1 MASCP
6 CCVFLSVHNREDIYY
21 YWFVYLAG
29 RAVYSGQFV
38 CVCVAFTEYERP
50 PMTKSPIWSRLKLK
64 QDAQVHLLYAFQFI
78 YFPMQEGDW
87 RRQPL
92 ISFSLKDSK
101 RKKQLQG
108 SSVKYGSC
116 AVVSV
121 EKSASAMLS
130 PTPWLQGGRVRRD
143 HQFGDLRHCACRC
156 HGHLC
161 HCMLRQQP
169 PAQGKAT
176 GVEASEMLCSSE
188 VANYVCQFVI
198 LWPQCTYVSF
208 SGRSTTKAYVNVLMS
223 TTQPSS
229 CRRCWAS
236 KCRGL

>member
-50 PMTKSPIWSRLKLK
+50 PMTKSPIWSRHAAILYFRLKLK

-121 EKSASAMLS
+121 EKSA
-130 PTPWLQGGRVRRD
+130 RVAE
-143 HQFGDLRHCACRC
+143 FV
-156 HGHLC
+156 
-161 HCMLRQQP
+161 
-169 PAQGKAT
+169 AT
-176 GVEASEMLCSSE
+176 ISSE
-188 VANYVCQFVI
+188 TCVTARVAAMATCVI
-198 LWPQCTYVSF
+198 ACS
-208 SGRSTTKAYVNVLMS
+208 VNSLLHKEK
-223 TTQPSS
+223 QQE
-229 CRRCWAS
+229 
-236 KCRGL
+236 